1 MASNKI
7 ECTWKHDMVFEA
19 DVQGF
24 KILMDADPSVGGQ
37 NLGPRP
43 KPLLLVALA
52 GCTGLDVISILR
64 KMRSEPESFNIYVE
78 GEQMEEHPKYYH
90 TIHVVYELKGKEV
103 ELEKVQKAVAL
114 SKERYCGVNALLQFG
129 AKITHEIRIL
139 D

>member
-1 MASNKI
+1 MTNKI
-7 ECTWKHDMVFEA
+7 ECAWKKDMVFEA

-24 KILMDADPSVGGQ
+24 KIVMDADPSVGGQ
-37 NLGPRP
+37 NMGPRP

-64 KMRSEPESFNIYVE
+64 KMKSEPECFNISVE

-90 TIHVVYELKGKEV
+90 SIHVTYELKGKDV
-103 ELEKVQKAVAL
+103 ELDKVQKAVNL
-114 SKERYCGVNALLQFG
+114 SREKYCGVNALLQFG
-129 AKITHEIRIL
+129 AKITHEIKIL